1 MRRELVDLFPAVKNK
16 IGGKDLI
23 YLDSACTSLKNRP
36 AAELEKKMLLEAGFC
51 AGKRS
56 VNPASALAQDF
67 YEEARIKTAGFLN
80 ACPEEVVFVSGSTEA
95 FNILA
100 SSMNFSAG
108 DEIFISALEH
118 NSVFLPFL
126 RVAREKKLKIRI
138 IPLKC
143 WQPDIEFFEKNI
155 SSRAKLLCITAA
167 SNLTGGMQDLS
178 RFSALARKYKT
189 KVLVDAA
196 QYAATHEIDVKK
208 IGADFLAFSGHKLTA
223 PFGTGIL
230 WIKKDNFKILNS
242 SKLGGGTAKKIYKD
256 RKSLKADLL
265 EGFYSFE
272 AGIQNYSGSCALAE
286 TLSLLRSEGMERI
299 RKRVSDLARMA
310 QSGLSEINSVRII
323 GEGLEKGSLVS
334 FVPISRN
341 FSIADFQLYMSSL
354 PGGRVFAFRAGRM
367 CADLACMELGIK
379 GAVRIS
385 FNFYNDEKD
394 VEFFIR
400 GLKAYLA
407 AVEI

>member
-1 MRRELVDLFPAVKNK
+1 MRRELSDLFPALKNR
-16 IGGKDLI
+16 IGGKELI
-23 YLDSACTSLKNRP
+23 YLDSACTSLKNSL

-67 YEEARIKTAGFLN
+67 YERAREKTASFLN
-80 ACPEEVVFVSGSTEA
+80 AHPQEVVFVSGSTEA
-95 FNILA
+95 FNIVA

-126 RVAREKKLKIRI
+126 RVAREKKLKINV
-138 IPLKC
+138 IPLKG
-143 WQPDIEFFEKNI
+143 WRPDIEFFKKNI
-155 SSRAKLLCITAA
+155 SSRAKLLCLTAS
-167 SNLTGGMQDLS
+167 SNLTGGVQDLS
-178 RFSALARKYKT
+178 RFLALARKYNT

-223 PFGTGIL
+223 PFGTGVL

-242 SKLGGGTAKKIYKD
+242 SRLGGGTVKEIYKD
-256 RKSLKADLL
+256 SKGLKADLL

-272 AGIQNYSGSCALAE
+272 AGIQNYSGACALAE

-299 RKRVSDLARMA
+299 RKRVAELVRIA
-310 QSGLSEINSVRII
+310 QLSLSEIGTLKIL
-323 GEGLEKGSLVS
+323 GEGLEEGSLVS
-334 FVPISRN
+334 FAPLHKK

-354 PGGRVFAFRAGRM
+354 PGGKVFAFRAGRM
-367 CADLACMELGIK
+367 CADLVCMELGIK

-394 VEFFIR
+394 VEIFIK
-400 GLKAYLA
+400 GLKSYLKSL
-407 AVEI
+407 